1 MLTSR
6 QERNCFL
13 PDFSAREWQL
23 QHGGG
28 DGERGAVLGT
38 GMGWEDGRGRGRA
51 ERREERKEDM
61 GVSEDRGIQTGLR
74 CQQIS
79 VNFHDSLD

>member
-1 MLTSR
+1 M
-6 QERNCFL
+6 
-13 PDFSAREWQL
+13 
-23 QHGGG
+23 
-28 DGERGAVLGT
+28 LGT

-74 CQQIS
+74 CQQIRARLVIVLHS
-79 VNFHDSLD
+79 RVVIAVFFVICNL